1 MKLKGK
7 ILALSL
13 VPVIMLGIFMFLVA
27 ADRIANGIYDEA
39 YVGMQA
45 TTLAVR
51 DIFEI
56 GNNGLY
62 HMDEDGMMWKGDTLN
77 ISQATDITDHI
88 KENTGME
95 VTVFWGDTR
104 ILTSIVNERGERQ
117 INTQASE
124 EVVSRVLKK
133 GETYQDRNVE
143 ILGTKYI
150 VCYTPIYQENSNEI
164 VGMVFLGI
172 PQKTVSVIIN
182 KVRIQF
188 FIVIL
193 CTVVFVAVIAYILVG
208 HIVSALKKNMDILDS
223 ISNGSLHIEIEQSVL
238 SRKDEIGNL
247 GKNIL
252 HLKESLR
259 AIVKN
264 IHTKSTELESQAV
277 HIETVSRDVYQIMK
291 EVNHSTQ
298 EMTASCS
305 AQAEDANEASTN
317 VSSMGNMIE
326 NNTAQLNQL
335 YEISNDMKTVST
347 EAITQFEQ
355 LNTVMQ
361 GVKESICFLSKQT
374 SLTNESVA
382 KISSAAELI
391 TAIASQ
397 TNLLSLNA
405 SIEAARAG
413 EHGKGFSV
421 VASEIQQLSQQSN
434 NAAGQIQVMITN
446 LNTNSQCTLE
456 RVKQVQGIIE
466 KQEENIGVTSKIFQQ
481 LCKDIDRSAAGMD
494 TILENSKILEDVRT
508 NTVAIVQNSAALS
521 EENSA
526 SLEEIMASIENIYR
540 ELGDISEKTSFL
552 KKLSQEMTASVDV
565 FHT

>member
-56 GNNGLY
+56 GNSGPY
-62 HMDEDGMMWKGDTLN
+62 HMDENGMMWKGDTLN

-88 KENTGME
+88 KEKTGME

-117 INTQASE
+117 INTQVSE
-124 EVVSRVLKK
+124 EVASRVLKK

-150 VCYTPIYQENSNEI
+150 VCYTPVYQENSNEI
-164 VGMVFLGI
+164 VGMVFLGT
-172 PQKTVSVIIN
+172 PQETVSVIIN

-208 HIVSALKKNMDILDS
+208 RIVSALKKNMEILDN

-238 SRKDEIGNL
+238 DRKDEIGNL
-247 GKNIL
+247 GRNIL

-264 IHTKSTELESQAV
+264 IHTKSRELESQAV
-277 HIETVSRDVYQIMK
+277 LIESVSQDVYQVMK
-291 EVNHSTQ
+291 EVNNSTQ

-305 AQAEDANEASTN
+305 AQAEDANEASAN
-317 VSSMGNMIE
+317 VSSMGEMIE
-326 NNTAQLNQL
+326 NNTTQLNQL
-335 YEISNDMKTVST
+335 YEISDDMKTVST

-361 GVKESICFLSKQT
+361 SVKESIHFLSQQT

-413 EHGKGFSV
+413 EHGRGFSV
-421 VASEIQQLSQQSN
+421 VASEIQQLSRQSN
-434 NAAGQIQVMITN
+434 DAAGQIQVMITN

-466 KQEENIGVTSKIFQQ
+466 KQEEDISVTSKIFQQ

-494 TILENSKILEDVRT
+494 MILENSKSLEDVRT
-508 NTVAIVQNSAALS
+508 NTVVIVQDSAALS

-540 ELGDISEKTSFL
+540 ELGDISEKTSLL
-552 KKLSQEMTASVDV
+552 KNLSQEMTASVDI
-565 FHT
+565 FHI